1 MTESRCHRAISHE
14 LICSQYP
21 YVGCW
26 IARCID
32 AIVVSNL
39 RRDPRHGMRRWA
51 CRPYMGDMNTPCH
64 LDITSQIS
72 FAHDSLRCRHPI
84 LAVIGSGIYVA
95 APRKADR
102 IIDHHLCV
110 MEDWL
115 MLLVRFDSFWVELVA
130 F

>member
-1 MTESRCHRAISHE
+1 MQKSNPQR
-14 LICSQYP
+14 LIFIQTS
-21 YVGCW
+21 
-26 IARCID
+26 
-32 AIVVSNL
+32 SSKNL

-102 IIDHHLCV
+102 IMPAAGGAAV
-110 MEDWL
+110 TATRRWL
-115 MLLVRFDSFWVELVA
+115 M
-130 F
+130 